1 MVLGSR
7 KKEIGFLKQRL
18 TQLEAENYRLKETLT
33 KSGFEESQY
42 HTLPLLRQ
50 IVEMHGLGF
59 WGKSIDNTVF
69 WMSSIAREITGLGGS
84 SAITWEQFK
93 HTILPDDRLILDK
106 CIAELK
112 PGDKPVELEVKIA
125 RSDGD
130 GREYRVIG
138 MMISFS
144 QPEKDSGETAL
155 LVASLKDISR
165 QEKLKKDL
173 IRAKDKAEEA
183 EKLKN
188 TLLANISHEIRTP
201 MNAIIGFSELLHIG
215 NLPRERRHEYV
226 KTIKNQGLLLL
237 KMMDDVVELTRME
250 TGKITIRKS
259 PCNIDLL
266 LNELMLVFDRFKAT
280 LNKGHLEIR
289 VSYPQNRGITMYTDP
304 GRLQQVFSQLIT
316 NSIKYTEKGW
326 IEIGY
331 KVASDQRIEFYVKDT
346 GIGLSK
352 DLQKN
357 IFNVFT
363 EEDIQDSKHEGSG
376 LGLTIS
382 RNIVKLL
389 GGKIR
394 VESEQ
399 GEGSTFYFSL
409 PLDAVPESFHSEFPE
424 EEFQIP
430 AYSWKDKV
438 ILVVED
444 DDVNFKFLEAVLQ
457 DTFVQIL
464 HAKSGAQA
472 VELCRTISKIDL
484 VLMDIL
490 MPEMDGIQ
498 ATKLIRDF
506 NPKIPIIAQTAYA
519 IENEKEKCIEAGC
532 NDHIAKPIE
541 INEFFEKLDRFLK
554 EK

>member
-7 KKEIGFLKQRL
+7 KKEIGLLKQRL
-18 TQLEAENYRLKETLT
+18 AQLEAENYRLKATLA

-42 HTLPLLRQ
+42 HTLPLLKQ

-59 WGKSIDNTVF
+59 WGKSFDNSVF
-69 WMSSIAREITGLGGS
+69 WMSSIAREITGLGS
-84 SAITWEQFK
+84 TSVISWEQFK

-106 CIAELK
+106 CIAELQ
-112 PGDKPVELEVKIA
+112 PGGKPVELEVKIA

-138 MMISFS
+138 MMISYS
-144 QPEKDSGETAL
+144 LPEKDSGETAL
-155 LVASLKDISR
+155 LVASLKDISK

-215 NLPRERRHEYV
+215 NLPGERRHEYV

-237 KMMDDVVELTRME
+237 KLMDDVVELTRME

-280 LNKGHLEIR
+280 LNKEHLEIR
-289 VSYPQNRGITMYTDP
+289 VSYPLNRGVAIYTDP

-331 KVASDQRIEFYVKDT
+331 RLALDQRIEFYVKDT

-352 DLQKN
+352 DMQKN

-363 EEDIQDSKHEGSG
+363 EEDIQDNKHEGSG

-409 PLDAVPESFHSEFPE
+409 PLEDVPESFHNEFPE

-438 ILVVED
+438 ILIVED
-444 DDVNFKFLEAVLQ
+444 DEVNFKFLEAVLQ
-457 DTFVQIL
+457 DTSAQIL
-464 HAKSGAQA
+464 RANSGAQA

-490 MPEMDGIQ
+490 MPEMNGIQ
-498 ATKLIRDF
+498 ATRLIRDF
-506 NPKIPIIAQTAYA
+506 NPKVPIIAQTAFA
-519 IENEKEKCIEAGC
+519 IENEREKCIAAGC